1 VSPVLHVVV
10 YHYIRD
16 FPNTAFPRLKG
27 MLTEAFRRQFTVLQD
42 RYEMA
47 TLETALEFVQG
58 RYRPRRD
65 LCLLTFDD
73 GLKEHYSE
81 VMPLLAE
88 HHVQGIFFPITFCL
102 EEGRVAPVHMNHFL
116 MAASEFESY
125 QKALTERLAELFP
138 NFKPNGSVDEAVV
151 KGTYRW
157 DTVEVARFKYLIN
170 FVLEPTV
177 RDQVMRSLFEE
188 RLGAEREFARTLYFT
203 WDEAREMQAAGMV
216 LGGHSHHHR
225 PLARLSHVELVSD
238 LSTNRQLL
246 TDQLHAQAIWPFSY
260 PFGEKDSINGTAS
273 SQLKQLGFACA
284 FSTAVGSVASGTDL
298 FTLLRLDCN
307 DAPMA

>member
-1 VSPVLHVVV
+1 MSPVLQVVM

-16 FPNTAFPRLKG
+16 LPNTAFPRLKG

-47 TLETALEFVQG
+47 TLEAALEFVRG
-58 RYRPRRD
+58 RYRPCRD

-73 GLKEHYSE
+73 GLREHYSE

-88 HHVQGIFFPITFCL
+88 HHVQGIFFPITSCL
-102 EEGRVAPVHMNHFL
+102 EGRVAPVHMNHFL
-116 MAASEFESY
+116 MAAYELESY
-125 QKALTERLAELFP
+125 QKAFTERLAELFP
-138 NFKPNGSVDEAVV
+138 DFKVNTSLDEAVIRRA
-151 KGTYRW
+151 YRW
-157 DTVEVARFKYLIN
+157 DTLEVARFKYLLN
-170 FVLEPTV
+170 VVLEPTV

-216 LGGHSHHHR
+216 LGGHSHQHR
-225 PLARLSHVELVSD
+225 PLASLSHVELVTD
-238 LSTNRQLL
+238 LSTCRQLL
-246 TDQLHAQAIWPFSY
+246 TDHLHAQAIWPFSY
-260 PFGEKDSINGTAS
+260 PFGGKDSMNGTAS
-273 SQLKQLGFACA
+273 SQLKQLGFTCA
-284 FSTAVGSVASGTDL
+284 FSTEVGSVASGTDL